1 MLVGLTHLELG
12 QIGDN
17 DAGIA
22 ALTALVRGLVRQ
34 QSLVPALASLTSL
47 CHLAIS
53 QRYPSCRV

>member
-34 QSLVPALASLTSL
+34 QSLL
-47 CHLAIS
+47 CQHWRA
-53 QRYPSCRV
+53 